1 MDNQSPASFVASP
14 AGEPSGGRRI
24 ARIWSHGVRLEAIA
38 NLAHEL
44 RTPVQVL
51 LGYLD
56 ILRDEYGD
64 ELTPKPR
71 ELIERMNANVHDLA
85 QTIENVMHFVLA
97 EAGAESIVD
106 EDLSIEG
113 LIAEIMPTLEAANH
127 HKRLRLEFDV
137 RHAPR
142 RIKASRRALR
152 SIILNLGLN
161 AIKFTES
168 GGVRLEIRRGTATN
182 MLELELTD
190 TGPGLNPAL
199 LAEAMRPFAQLS
211 NSSAR
216 RYRGLG
222 LGLAVVQR
230 QITAMN
236 GQLELRPREGGGSVF
251 VAAVPVKIVEET
263 TTRLARAP
271 LAPRKPAQAP
281 PPLPAVHRKPAR
293 NPL

>member
-1 MDNQSPASFVASP
+1 MENQSPAPFVASP
-14 AGEPSGGRRI
+14 AGKFSGGRRI

-51 LGYLD
+51 LGYID

-64 ELTPKPR
+64 QLTPKPR

-127 HKRLRLEFDV
+127 HKGLSLEFDV
-137 RHAPR
+137 RHAPK

-190 TGPGLNPAL
+190 TGPGMSPVL
-199 LAEAMRPFAQLS
+199 LEEAMRPFAQLS

-236 GQLELRPREGGGSVF
+236 GHLDLRPREGGGSVF
-251 VAAVPVKIVEET
+251 VATVPVKIVEEP
-263 TTRLARAP
+263 ARPVRVP
-271 LAPRKPAQAP
+271 LAPRKPAPVAP
-281 PPLPAVHRKPAR
+281 PPLPAAHRKPAR

>member
-1 MDNQSPASFVASP
+1 MENQSTAPFVASQLN
-14 AGEPSGGRRI
+14 ERSGSRRI

-51 LGYLD
+51 LGYLE

-64 ELTPKPR
+64 QLTPKPR

-113 LIAEIMPTLEAANH
+113 LIAEITPTLEAANQ
-127 HKRLRLEFDV
+127 HKDLRLDFDV
-137 RHAPR
+137 RSAPK

-168 GGVRLEIRRGTATN
+168 GAVRVEIRRAAAAN
-182 MLELELTD
+182 MLELKLTD
-190 TGPGLNPAL
+190 TGPGMNPLL
-199 LAEAMRPFAQLS
+199 LAEATRPFAQLS
-211 NSSAR
+211 NSRAR

-230 QITAMN
+230 QIAAMN
-236 GQLELRPREGGGSVF
+236 GQLELRPREGGGSIF
-251 VAAVPVKIVEET
+251 VATVPVKIVEEV
-263 TTRLARAP
+263 ARPARTP
-271 LAPRKPAQAP
+271 IAHRKPAQVP
-281 PPLPAVHRKPAR
+281 PPAPAAHRKPAR